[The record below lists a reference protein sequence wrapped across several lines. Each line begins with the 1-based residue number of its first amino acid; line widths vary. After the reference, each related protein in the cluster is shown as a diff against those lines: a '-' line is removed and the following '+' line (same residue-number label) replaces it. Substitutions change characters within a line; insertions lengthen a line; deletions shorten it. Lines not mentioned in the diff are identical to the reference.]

1 MLHTALI
8 PVFTIRAPKLLI
20 AVLPDQL
27 FRQLP
32 SGYIRD
38 PARFTPRG
46 KTKRIIGLYRNKPGF
61 SEAGLHLLER
71 KPCFTLEG
79 KNIVLIQRFN
89 AYIALMFCK
98 GALLS
103 DPNNL
108 MCRIGEHMQTP
119 RQLRF
124 GNVAEVMRVTPTFR
138 SYIEEAMALQRAGAK
153 VPVKKGASL
162 SIPEELQSR
171 LDSDPALKRA
181 FGALTPGRQKGYIF
195 QIAGAKQASTRAAR
209 VEKYVAQIL
218 ASKGLND

>member
-1 MLHTALI
+1 MASKVRHSPMEHPRHQYPEETRALQE
-8 PVFTIRAPKLLI
+8 I
-20 AVLPDQL
+20 A
-27 FRQLP
+27 
-32 SGYIRD
+32 
-38 PARFTPRG
+38 RG
-46 KTKRIIGLYRNKPGF
+46 CGLVEEIKWG
-61 SEAGLHLLER
+61 

-89 AYIALMFCK
+89 AYIALMFFK

-103 DPNNL
+103 DPDKL
-108 MCRIGEHMQTP
+108 LCRIGEHMQTP

-124 GNVAEVMRVTPTFR
+124 QNVAEVMRVTPTIKA
-138 SYIEEAMALQRAGAK
+138 YIEEAMALERAGAK
-153 VPVKKGASL
+153 VPAKKGASL

-171 LDSDPALKRA
+171 LDSDSALKKA

-218 ASKGLND
+218 AGKGLND